1 MQLDALVAEDEPLL
15 RQALAAQ
22 LQRLWPELRIVA
34 ECEDGAAALEALETY
49 KPDLAF
55 LDIRMP
61 GVTGIDVARALETLS
76 PQTQVVFVT
85 AYDQYAIDAF
95 ERGAADYLLK
105 PVSDERLLAT
115 RQRLLARLSA
125 GRPDR
130 QLLGQLLE
138 QLARR
143 PVEAAATPPLAW
155 ITASNG
161 RETRL
166 VMLEDVLYFR
176 ADSKYTAVVT
186 ADEELLH
193 AATGVSGSAPAYLY
207 AFVEAL
213 EAAGA
218 AAGLPSEDAS
228 RLARSTITGAAA
240 LLARS
245 GEEPAELRKQVTSPG
260 GTTQAAL
267 EVLLGQGG
275 LPDLLRDAVAAAARR
290 SKELGG

>member
-1 MQLDALVAEDEPLL
+1 MHLDALIAEDEPLL

-34 ECEDGAAALEALETY
+34 ECEDGAAALEALETL

-76 PQTQVVFVT
+76 PQTQVVFIT

-95 ERGAADYLLK
+95 ERGAVDYLLK
-105 PVSDERLLAT
+105 PVADERLLAT
-115 RQRLLARLSA
+115 RQRVLARLQA
-125 GRPDR
+125 GAPDR
-130 QLLGQLLE
+130 RLLDQLLE
-138 QLARR
+138 QLARQ
-143 PVEAAATPPLAW
+143 PAARTGAPPLAW

-186 ADEELLH
+186 AGEELLLRSSLREL
-193 AATGVSGSAPAYLY
+193 A
-207 AFVEAL
+207 EAL
-213 EAAGA
+213 D
-218 AAGLPSEDAS
+218 PQ
-228 RLARSTITGAAA
+228 RFRQVHRSTIVNM
-240 LLARS
+240 
-245 GEEPAELRKQVTSPG
+245 K
-260 GTTQAAL
+260 
-267 EVLLGQGG
+267 
-275 LPDLLRDAVAAAARR
+275 AVAAVSRDDSGRGVLRLKDR
-290 SKELGG
+290 SETLVVSQPFMSLFRGM